1 MFRLLRKLE
10 GASSLAAVA
19 LLAAVSAAPALAAGQ
34 APEPASPAAP
44 SAHAAESVEEQ
55 VRDLERQVEELR
67 AEIARLRAE
76 REGRSAAETAPRAAP
91 ETPPAPPAP
100 RSRIDEL
107 ERRLDV
113 LAGELERL
121 ELGQT
126 QVRADAG
133 QHGYGPAAS
142 KVYRTGQGLSV
153 GGYGEV
159 LYQGFDSTRDDGSP
173 TGERDT
179 LDLERAVFYFGYKLT
194 DRWLFNSEVEHEHAA
209 VGEEHDEGEVG
220 VEFAYLDYLWRPAA
234 SFRAGLV
241 LVPMGFLNELHE
253 PTVFLGARRP
263 DVEDEIIPTTWRE
276 NGFGLFGEAGPFTY
290 RTYVINGFDGSR
302 FEDEG
307 LHEGKQDGAQAV
319 AEDFAW
325 VGRLDYTPVPGVLV
339 GGSAYLGDS
348 GQGLEDSGGRRIGLG
363 TAIYEGHAEW
373 RWRGLELR
381 ALGAR
386 AELDDVARLDRAL
399 GLTGDESVGDRLSG
413 WYLQAGYDLLAGRTS
428 GRQLIPYA
436 RWEELDTQA
445 SVPAGFARN
454 PANDS
459 RSLTLGLAFKP
470 IDQIVFKADYQD
482 YDNEAGTG
490 LDRINVALG
499 YIF

>member
-1 MFRLLRKLE
+1 MFRSLKDLRRGLP
-10 GASSLAAVA
+10 GLAAATLAA
-19 LLAAVSAAPALAAGQ
+19 LLAAASGTAALA
-34 APEPASPAAP
+34 
-44 SAHAAESVEEQ
+44 
-55 VRDLERQVEELR
+55 D
-67 AEIARLRAE
+67 
-76 REGRSAAETAPRAAP
+76 
-91 ETPPAPPAP
+91 PPAPAPAAVAGQGAANAGADEQEL
-100 RSRIDEL
+100 RREIDEL
-107 ERRLDV
+107 RRRLDV

-121 ELGQT
+121 ELEKT
-126 QVRADAG
+126 AVRVEG
-133 QHGYGPAAS
+133 PEHGEQGRPGEGGPAAS
-142 KVYRTGQGLSV
+142 KVYRTSQGLSV

-173 TGERDT
+173 TGERAT
-179 LDLERAVFYFGYKLT
+179 LDLERAVFYFGYRFN

-209 VGEEHDEGEVG
+209 VGEEHDEGEVA

-263 DVEDEIIPTTWRE
+263 DVEDQIIPTTWRE
-276 NGFGLFGEAGPFTY
+276 NGFGLFGTAGPFTY

-307 LHEGKQDGAQAV
+307 LHEGKQDGAEAV

-348 GQGLEDSGGRRIGLG
+348 GQGLEDRAGRRIGLG

-399 GLTGDESVGDRLSG
+399 GLAGDESVGDRLSG

-490 LDRINVALG
+490 LDRVNVALG